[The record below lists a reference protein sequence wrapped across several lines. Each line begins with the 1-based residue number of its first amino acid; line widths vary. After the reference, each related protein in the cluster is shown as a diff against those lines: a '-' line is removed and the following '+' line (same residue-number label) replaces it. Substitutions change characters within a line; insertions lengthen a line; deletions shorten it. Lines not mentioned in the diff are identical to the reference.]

1 MATGRALANRRTMNF
16 IFMHVMNLQTFKTR
30 ALILALFLAIIS
42 LPGCSPSDEGASQA
56 GKDNAQ
62 EAEELKE
69 PYYHGLI
76 KEYTSLLAQDPNNL
90 AATIAL
96 GNAYFDSGEW
106 NEAVT
111 YYTRALQVDP
121 KNANVRTDMGT
132 SFRNMGMHKRA
143 LAEYRHA
150 LKHDPSHQNARYNM
164 GIIYAYDIKDYH
176 AAIRVWEHLL
186 KFSPNH
192 PRADQMRS
200 CIITFKKVTRKAEQ

>member
-1 MATGRALANRRTMNF
+1 MNF
-16 IFMHVMNLQTFKTR
+16 LFMHVMDVQTFKTR
-30 ALILALFLAIIS
+30 VFILALLLS
-42 LPGCSPSDEGASQA
+42 LTALSGCSRSDEGASKA
-56 GKDNAQ
+56 GKDGAQ
-62 EAEELKE
+62 ESRELKE

-76 KEYTSLLAQDPNNL
+76 KEYQTLLAQDPNNL

-111 YYTRALQVDP
+111 YYRRALQVDP
-121 KNANVRTDMGT
+121 KNADVRTDMGT

-143 LAEYRHA
+143 LVEYRHA

-164 GIIYAYDIKDYH
+164 GIVYAYDIKDYH
-176 AAIRVWEHLL
+176 AAIRVWNSLL

-200 CIITFKKVTRKAEQ
+200 CIITFKKVTQKGKQ

>member
-1 MATGRALANRRTMNF
+1 MDAQMYKARAF
-16 IFMHVMNLQTFKTR
+16 
-30 ALILALFLAIIS
+30 ILALLLS
-42 LPGCSPSDEGASQA
+42 LTALSGCSPSDEGASKA
-56 GKDNAQ
+56 GQDNAQ
-62 EAEELKE
+62 ESEELKE
-69 PYYHGLI
+69 PYYHGLV

-90 AATIAL
+90 AAIIAL

-106 NEAVT
+106 NDAVT

-121 KNANVRTDMGT
+121 KNADVRTDMGT

-164 GIIYAYDIKDYH
+164 GVVYAYDIKDYH
-176 AAIRVWEHLL
+176 AAIRVWNSLL

-200 CIITFKKVTRKAEQ
+200 CIITFKKVTRKGKQ